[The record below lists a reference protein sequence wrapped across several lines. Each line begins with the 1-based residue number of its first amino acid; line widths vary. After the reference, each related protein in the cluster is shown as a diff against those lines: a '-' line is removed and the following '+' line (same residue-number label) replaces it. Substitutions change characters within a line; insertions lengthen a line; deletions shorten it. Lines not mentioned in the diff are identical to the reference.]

1 MEVQREEE
9 EGRGRRRGKRG
20 GMRRGEREEEREEER
35 QDEDGEEEGTKT
47 KDERG
52 VRAGAGG
59 SRARVNHDS
68 LLISRISFVQI
79 TSSDIQYIGL
89 FL

>member
-1 MEVQREEE
+1 
-9 EGRGRRRGKRG
+9 
-20 GMRRGEREEEREEER
+20 MRRGEREEEREEEAR
-35 QDEDGEEEGTKT
+35 DEDGKGEGMKK

-68 LLISRISFVQI
+68 LYSFLVFPLFRLQVQI
-79 TSSDIQYIGL
+79 SSISAC
-89 FL
+89 FSRS